1 MFGVAAMM
9 PKAAPAVGVVS
20 ALLNF
25 AIATLAAA
33 PEALK
38 PATQTSVPFQ
48 ATAEGLLP
56 MN

>member
-1 MFGVAAMM
+1 VFGVAAMM